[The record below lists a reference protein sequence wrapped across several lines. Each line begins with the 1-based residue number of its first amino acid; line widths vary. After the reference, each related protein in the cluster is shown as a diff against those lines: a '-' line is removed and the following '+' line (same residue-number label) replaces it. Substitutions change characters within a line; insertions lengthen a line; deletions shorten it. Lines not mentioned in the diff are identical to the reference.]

1 MRIGAAMATVIQ
13 SGSRKSIIGSFLCLS
28 FFSLSASASEL
39 KIIELFTSQSCY
51 SCPAADELIAKIDRE
66 QANVLGLEFH
76 VDYWNLLHYGS
87 AGTWEDPYSKAE
99 YTFRQRK
106 YNNPNVTAI
115 DQYTGVYTP
124 QAVINGRYGVLG
136 SDPKSISRGLAI
148 TESLPLSVA
157 VELDDNNLSV
167 SIEGETDAG
176 AQVFLVRY
184 LKETETQVTGGEN
197 NNKTM
202 KNYNVVTDMQLLGTV
217 LDKGGDFQLN
227 YDRAEG
233 EDCVV
238 LVQPESQSAI
248 LGAAL
253 CPTV

>member
-1 MRIGAAMATVIQ
+1 MTTVSQ
-13 SGSRKSIIGSFLCLS
+13 SCFRKIIFGSLLGLTFT
-28 FFSLSASASEL
+28 SLNASASEL

-51 SCPAADELIAKIDRE
+51 SCPAADELIGQIDRE
-66 QANVLGLEFH
+66 KEDVLGLEFH
-76 VDYWNLLHYGS
+76 VDYWNLLNYGS

-99 YTFRQRK
+99 YTFRQRQ

-136 SDPKSISRGLAI
+136 SDPRAISQGLAI

-157 VELDDNNLSV
+157 VELKDDNLSV
-167 SIEGETDAG
+167 SVDGKTEMG
-176 AQVFLVRY
+176 AQVYLVKY
-184 LKETETQVTGGEN
+184 LKETETRVTGGEN
-197 NNKTM
+197 HDKTM
-202 KNYNVVTDMQLLGTV
+202 KNYNVVTDMELLGTV
-217 LDKGGDFQLN
+217 LDKGGEFQLSYN
-227 YDRAEG
+227 RADGEG
-233 EDCVV
+233 CVV

-253 CPTV
+253 CPTI